1 MQVSERVKGIAAS
14 QSLAMAARAKAMK
27 AAGIDVI
34 SMSLGEPD
42 MDTPEHIRRAAQE
55 AIDNGWTHY
64 GPVAGIAS
72 LREAI
77 ARQAYPQPLPK
88 GKGVCTTHNTFA
100 KVWGAHT
107 ANSAV
112 YNLLEDSARE
122 HRKNPTEAEAILWD
136 MLKGNNIGLHFRRQ
150 HVILD
155 YIVDFI
161 CVEKGLVIELDGGY
175 HNTPEQREYDESRT
189 AHLQQLGYAELR
201 FVNEELLTN
210 PNAVIKKIIETA
222 TNLPSLQGRIEDRP
236 IVFEASD
243 VIVSVGAKMAI
254 YNAIQTVINPG
265 DEVVIP
271 MPSWVSYTEM
281 VKLAGGKVVPVQT
294 QYENR
299 YCLTADE
306 LRAALT
312 EKTRML
318 ILCSPNNPTGS
329 IYSHSQ
335 LEALVE
341 VLREFPQVTVLS
353 DEIYDALV
361 YECLELS
368 VESLEIASPS
378 MALFPELAE
387 RLIIVNG
394 VSKAYA
400 MTGWRIGWLMSKNK
414 AFIEACTRLQGQQVT
429 CATMVAQKAAEAAL
443 TGSQD
448 CVEAMRQ
455 VFAERRELIC
465 RLAAEIP
472 GWKFEKPQGAFY
484 LFPNISTLFGKF
496 EIGDCKLEIDNADA
510 LAEYLLEEA
519 HVAVVSGSAFGC
531 PDCIRLSYAIST
543 EEIIE
548 AMRRI
553 KSAIEKLK

>member
-1 MQVSERVKGIAAS
+1 
-14 QSLAMAARAKAMK
+14 MK

-55 AIDNGWTHY
+55 AIDKGWTHY
-64 GPVAGIAS
+64 GPVAGVPS

-77 ARQAYPQPLPK
+77 ARSQ
-88 GKGVCTTHNTFA
+88 
-100 KVWGAHT
+100 
-107 ANSAV
+107 NSH
-112 YNLLEDSARE
+112 LRLD
-122 HRKNPTEAEAILWD
+122 
-136 MLKGNNIGLHFRRQ
+136 IG
-150 HVILD
+150 
-155 YIVDFI
+155 
-161 CVEKGLVIELDGGY
+161 
-175 HNTPEQREYDESRT
+175 
-189 AHLQQLGYAELR
+189 HL
-201 FVNEELLTN
+201 T
-210 PNAVIKKIIETA
+210 
-222 TNLPSLQGRIEDRP
+222 
-236 IVFEASD
+236 FEASD

-281 VKLAGGKVVPVQT
+281 VKVAGGKVVPVQT

-312 EKTRML
+312 EKTRTL

-329 IYSHSQ
+329 VYSHSQ

-341 VLREFPQVTVLS
+341 VLRAYPEVTVLS
-353 DEIYDALV
+353 DEIYNALA

-368 VESLEIASPS
+368 VESFEIASPS

-448 CVEAMRQ
+448 CVEQMRQ

-465 RLAAEIP
+465 KLAAEIP

-484 LFPNISTLFGKF
+484 LFPDVSALGG
-496 EIGDCKLEIDNADA
+496 GDKI
-510 LAEYLLEEA
+510 AEYLLEEA

-531 PDCIRLSYAIST
+531 PECIRLSYAIST
-543 EEIIE
+543 EEIVE

-553 KSAIEKLK
+553 KVAIEKLK

>member
-27 AAGIDVI
+27 AAGVDVI

-55 AIDNGWTHY
+55 AIDKGWTHY

-72 LREAI
+72 LRA
-77 ARQAYPQPLPK
+77 AVAAAQ
-88 GKGVCTTHNTFA
+88 N
-100 KVWGAHT
+100 
-107 ANSAV
+107 ANC
-112 YNLLEDSARE
+112 R
-122 HRKNPTEAEAILWD
+122 
-136 MLKGNNIGLHFRRQ
+136 
-150 HVILD
+150 
-155 YIVDFI
+155 
-161 CVEKGLVIELDGGY
+161 
-175 HNTPEQREYDESRT
+175 
-189 AHLQQLGYAELR
+189 LQ
-201 FVNEELLTN
+201 
-210 PNAVIKKIIETA
+210 
-222 TNLPSLQGRIEDRP
+222 IEDCK
-236 IVFEASD
+236 FEAAD

-281 VKLAGGKVVPVQT
+281 VKLAGGKVVTIQT
-294 QYENR
+294 KYENR

-335 LEALVE
+335 LKEIVE

-361 YECLELS
+361 YDEYINIDKHSNAAINLKKKNA
-368 VESLEIASPS
+368 ESTVADCDIRVTTNQPAHEQAPGQVACEFRTAGTDTQSPQDSLQKCAIASENDKNNICS
-378 MALFPELAE
+378 MAEFGELAE
-387 RLIIVNG
+387 RLVIVNG

-414 AFIEACTRLQGQQVT
+414 AFIEACARLQGQQVT

-443 TGSQD
+443 TGEQD
-448 CVEAMRQ
+448 CVAQMRQ

-465 RLAAEIP
+465 KLAAEIP

-484 LFPNISTLFGKF
+484 LFPDVSALGG
-496 EIGDCKLEIDNADA
+496 GDKI
-510 LAEYLLEEA
+510 AEYLLEEA

-531 PDCIRLSYAIST
+531 PECIRLSYAIST
-543 EEIIE
+543 EEIVE
-548 AMRRI
+548 SMRRI

>member
-27 AAGIDVI
+27 AAGVDVI

-72 LREAI
+72 LRA
-77 ARQAYPQPLPK
+77 AVAAAQ
-88 GKGVCTTHNTFA
+88 N
-100 KVWGAHT
+100 
-107 ANSAV
+107 ANC
-112 YNLLEDSARE
+112 R
-122 HRKNPTEAEAILWD
+122 
-136 MLKGNNIGLHFRRQ
+136 
-150 HVILD
+150 
-155 YIVDFI
+155 
-161 CVEKGLVIELDGGY
+161 
-175 HNTPEQREYDESRT
+175 
-189 AHLQQLGYAELR
+189 LQ
-201 FVNEELLTN
+201 
-210 PNAVIKKIIETA
+210 
-222 TNLPSLQGRIEDRP
+222 IEDCK
-236 IVFEASD
+236 FEAAD

-254 YNAIQTVINPG
+254 YNAIQTVVNPG

-281 VKLAGGKVVPVQT
+281 VKVAGGKLVAVRT
-294 QYENR
+294 KYENR

-306 LRAALT
+306 LREALT

-335 LEALVE
+335 LKALVE
-341 VLREFPQVTVLS
+341 VLREYPEVVVLS

-361 YECLELS
+361 YDEYINIDKHS
-368 VESLEIASPS
+368 NATQSPQDSLQKCAIASENDKNNICS
-378 MALFPELAE
+378 MAEFGELAE

-414 AFIEACTRLQGQQVT
+414 AFIEACARLQGQQVT

-448 CVEAMRQ
+448 CVEQMRQ

-465 RLAAEIP
+465 KLAAEIP

-484 LFPNISTLFGKF
+484 LFPDVSALGG
-496 EIGDCKLEIDNADA
+496 GDKV
-510 LAEYLLEEA
+510 AEYLLDEA
-519 HVAVVSGSAFGC
+519 HVAVVSGLAFGC
-531 PDCIRLSYAIST
+531 PECIRLSYAIST
-543 EEIIE
+543 EEIVE
-548 AMRRI
+548 SMRRI
-553 KSAIEKLK
+553 KSAIEKLR